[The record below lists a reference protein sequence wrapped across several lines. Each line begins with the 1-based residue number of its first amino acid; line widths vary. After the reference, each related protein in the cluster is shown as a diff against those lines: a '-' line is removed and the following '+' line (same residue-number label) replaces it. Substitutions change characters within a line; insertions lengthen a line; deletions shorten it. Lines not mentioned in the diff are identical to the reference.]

1 MRKLTILTTKFL
13 VCFLATATL
22 GLAQDKRPTSIN
34 PSSQLLPNK
43 RSYVAGTNMVLLSAE
58 NTPEEL
64 YSFKPTPTMATFAE
78 ILGAVADWNYRNCST
93 VLGDKTHPR
102 VQGVT
107 TSKTELIATLKDA
120 FGYCSKAYDVMTETS
135 AFEMATFSSPMGPL
149 PMAKHQ
155 LLTNNIGLNSL
166 HYGNLMVYMQ
176 IKNITPPNSDPN
188 TWKKVMDSS
197 KSADKPTNK

>member
-1 MRKLTILTTKFL
+1 MLFILI
-13 VCFLATATL
+13 ASAAAL
-22 GLAQDKRPTSIN
+22 GQDKRPTSIN

-43 RSYVAGTNMVLLSAE
+43 RSYDAGTNMVLLSAE
-58 NTPEEL
+58 KTPEEL

-78 ILGAVADWNYRNCST
+78 ILGAVADWNYRNCSA

-107 TSKTELIATLKDA
+107 TSKSELIATLKDA
-120 FGYCSKAYDVMTETS
+120 FGYCGKAYDGMTETS

-155 LLTNNIGLNSL
+155 LLTINIGLNSL
-166 HYGNLMVYMQ
+166 HYGNLMVYMW

-188 TWKKVMDSS
+188 TWKKTMESS